1 MSKGVTLE
9 LEGDSNDY
17 VGKVRRILFLL
28 TFRLTSSITAR
39 EKTPFPGLVDILNI
53 YVHYRA
59 YAGIVRRKDRG
70 LPES

>member
-28 TFRLTSSITAR
+28 IFRLTSSITAR
-39 EKTPFPGLVDILNI
+39 EKHHSLVWWI
-53 YVHYRA
+53 Y
-59 YAGIVRRKDRG
+59 
-70 LPES
+70 